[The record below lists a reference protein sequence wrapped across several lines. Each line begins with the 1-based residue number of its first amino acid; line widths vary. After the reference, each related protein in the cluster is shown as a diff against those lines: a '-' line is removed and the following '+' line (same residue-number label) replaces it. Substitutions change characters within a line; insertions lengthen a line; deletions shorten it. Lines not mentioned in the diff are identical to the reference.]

1 MIKEKTDKYT
11 DIEYKVQNNKYSDD
25 EQKKKDKINQIIFA
39 QLISV
44 SNNMCDFNFDI
55 DMAEKIMTEYIK
67 KYEIEE
73 SYTQIIMD
81 IINNKRKEINSK
93 SEIAKK

>member
-1 MIKEKTDKYT
+1 
-11 DIEYKVQNNKYSDD
+11 
-25 EQKKKDKINQIIFA
+25 
-39 QLISV
+39 
-44 SNNMCDFNFDI
+44 
-55 DMAEKIMTEYIK
+55 MTEYIK

-73 SYTQIIMD
+73 SYTQMIMD